1 MNKHTTHFGYQTVNT
16 EEKAERVAGVF
27 SSVAAQY
34 DLMNDIMSFGMHR
47 LWKRLAIHHLALR
60 PGMHVLDLAGG
71 TADLTLRMA
80 PQILPSGKITLS
92 DINPDM
98 LQHGKARVLDAG
110 FSQHTDCVLAD
121 AQALPFPDHHFDRII
136 IGFGLRNVTDKD
148 LALREM
154 YRVLKV
160 GGQLIVLEFS
170 TPTLRLLRECYD
182 QYSFKLIPLFGRW
195 FANDEASYQYL
206 VESIRRHPGQEEL
219 KDRISQA
226 GFDSSEYHNLSAGV
240 VAIHHGVKY

>member
-1 MNKHTTHFGYQTVNT
+1 MQQYLQNKKGLVEN
-16 EEKAERVAGVF
+16 VF
-27 SSVAAQY
+27 DQVYDQY

-98 LQHGKARVLDAG
+98 LQHG
-110 FSQHTDCVLAD
+110 FSQHTDCDLAGE
-121 AQALPFPDHHFDRII
+121 QALPFPDHHFDRII